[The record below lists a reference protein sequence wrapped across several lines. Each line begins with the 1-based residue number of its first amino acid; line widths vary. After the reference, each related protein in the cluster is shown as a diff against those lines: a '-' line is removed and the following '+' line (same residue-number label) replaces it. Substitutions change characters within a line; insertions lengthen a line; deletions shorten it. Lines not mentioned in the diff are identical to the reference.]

1 MGGGEIVGNQ
11 SVHWSI
17 DHGNTAKLKVKQNE
31 PKRPKGGDTHEV
43 ATDTKA
49 QGRDPKMVDY
59 FDVTLRFES
68 QADATKQLE
77 AALKTVASA
86 QADASFFV
94 NFRVPAT
101 VNGVP
106 RQDPDSGP
114 RPDVGIRW

>member
-1 MGGGEIVGNQ
+1 MGGGEIIGNL

-17 DHGNTAKLKVKQNE
+17 DHEDGQALRVKPNE
-31 PKRPKGGDTHEV
+31 TRRPSGSDPHNV
-43 ATDTKA
+43 ATGTKC
-49 QGRDPKMVDY
+49 QGRDPKSVDY

-68 QADATKQLE
+68 QSDATTQLQK
-77 AALKTVASA
+77 ALSDVAK
-86 QADASFFV
+86 ADGGSSFFV

-106 RQDPDSGP
+106 RPSPDTGP